1 MSRTTVP
8 ARPRNPAV
16 ARLRNPAAVRLG
28 NPAVARLRN
37 PLVALLAALVA
48 ASAVL
53 LGAGSAE
60 AAGYR
65 YWSFWEG
72 NGKNWEYATQGPSL
86 LRPDDGAVQGFRFA
100 VSEDSGDAAQPRRA
114 PDFGAICAG
123 TPAKDGQKRVALAI
137 DPGTAADAPDGE
149 KPPAPRTAC
158 AQVAPDASSAE
169 ALAAVA
175 KPLRYDSSAMLCA
188 ISGYPKAGCGE
199 QVSGEDGSA
208 KPSAPTETGDASK
221 PADGSDDGS
230 SEGAGGPS
238 VGLLVGIVAVLLLG
252 VAAVVQARRR
262 R

>member
-1 MSRTTVP
+1 MSRTPRTPRTPVP
-8 ARPRNPAV
+8 AR
-16 ARLRNPAAVRLG
+16 LLS
-28 NPAVARLRN
+28 PAVARLRN

-53 LGAGSAE
+53 LGAGTAE

-65 YWSFWEG
+65 YWSFWQG
-72 NGKNWEYATQGPSL
+72 NGKTWEYATQGPSV
-86 LRPDDGAVQGFRFA
+86 LRPDDGTVQGFRFA
-100 VSEDSGDAAQPRRA
+100 VSEDSGDADQPRRA
-114 PDFGAICAG
+114 PDFGAICAD
-123 TPAKDGQKRVALAI
+123 TPAEDGKKRVALVI

-188 ISGYPKAGCGE
+188 ISGYPASGCGE
-199 QVSGEDGSA
+199 QVSGDSVSA
-208 KPSAPTETGDASK
+208 KPSEPAKT
-221 PADGSDDGS
+221 ADGQEKGEEGDG
-230 SEGAGGPS
+230 GGPS
-238 VGLLVGIVAVLLLG
+238 VGLLVGIGAVLLLG
-252 VAAVVQARRR
+252 IAAVVQARRR

>member
-1 MSRTTVP
+1 MRS
-8 ARPRNPAV
+8 
-16 ARLRNPAAVRLG
+16 
-28 NPAVARLRN
+28 

-123 TPAKDGQKRVALAI
+123 TPAKDGQKRVAVVI

-158 AQVAPDASSAE
+158 ARVAPDASSAE

-188 ISGYPKAGCGE
+188 ISGYPKSGCGE

-208 KPSAPTETGDASK
+208 KPTPSTTASGRAADE
-221 PADGSDDGS
+221 ADGDG
-230 SEGAGGPS
+230 GGGPS
-238 VGLLVGIVAVLLLG
+238 VGLLVGIGAVLLLG

>member
-1 MSRTTVP
+1 MP
-8 ARPRNPAV
+8 
-16 ARLRNPAAVRLG
+16 ARLRA
-28 NPAVARLRN
+28 

-114 PDFGAICAG
+114 PDFGAICAD
-123 TPAKDGQKRVALAI
+123 TPAQDGRKRVALVI

-169 ALAAVA
+169 ALASVA

-188 ISGYPKAGCGE
+188 ISGYPKSGCGE
-199 QVSGEDGSA
+199 QVSGDSGSA
-208 KPSAPTETGDASK
+208 KPSEPAKTADDQEKGEEGD
-221 PADGSDDGS
+221 GG
-230 SEGAGGPS
+230 GGPS
-238 VGLLVGIVAVLLLG
+238 VGLLVGIGAVLLLG

>member
-1 MSRTTVP
+1 MRRTRSAPHEPVP
-8 ARPRNPAV
+8 AR
-16 ARLRNPAAVRLG
+16 LRA
-28 NPAVARLRN
+28 

-114 PDFGAICAG
+114 PDFGAICAD
-123 TPAKDGQKRVALAI
+123 TPAKDGRKRVALVI

-188 ISGYPKAGCGE
+188 ISGYPKSGCGE
-199 QVSGEDGSA
+199 QVSEGSGSA
-208 KPSAPTETGDASK
+208 KPSAPATTTDGQEK
-221 PADGSDDGS
+221 ADGREKADGQEKAEEDDG
-230 SEGAGGPS
+230 GGPS
-238 VGLLVGIVAVLLLG
+238 VGLLVGIGAVLLLG

>member
-1 MSRTTVP
+1 MRRTQVP
-8 ARPRNPAV
+8 ARLPVP
-16 ARLRNPAAVRLG
+16 ARLRNHAAL
-28 NPAVARLRN
+28 
-37 PLVALLAALVA
+37 LLAALVA

-86 LRPDDGAVQGFRFA
+86 LRPDDGTVQGFRFA
-100 VSEDSGDAAQPRRA
+100 VSQDSGDAAQPRRA
-114 PDFGAICAG
+114 PDFGAICAD
-123 TPAKDGQKRVALAI
+123 TPAKDGSKRVALVI

-188 ISGYPKAGCGE
+188 ISGYPKSGCGE
-199 QVSGEDGSA
+199 QVSGEDSGA
-208 KPSAPTETGDASK
+208 KPSAPSGTAGDAGDES
-221 PADGSDDGS
+221 GDDSG
-230 SEGAGGPS
+230 GGPS
-238 VGLLVGIVAVLLLG
+238 VGLLVGVGAVLLLG
-252 VAAVVQARRR
+252 IAAVVQARRR